1 MCDTESEYESESE
14 YEETEIMYND
24 IGKFEYFAN
33 CTSCQQVKIRQQ
45 ILLDKCDNLQSVK
58 HIVTDFYGCDKCCKL
73 RSLLDDYILPFTNS
87 HKYPEYGEVHKIMQD
102 DVQKDKYTLE
112 VHLEMKATYENLDK
126 FDFRRWHEKKMKHFE
141 GTLCGYF
148 NYYQMVYHMYLK
160 ITYLLAYDIRRD
172 KILPPEYLKETS
184 EFLNQ
189 MIVQKSK

>member
-14 YEETEIMYND
+14 YDETEIMYND

-45 ILLDKCDNLQSVK
+45 ILLDKCDYLQSVK

-87 HKYPEYGEVHKIMQD
+87 HTYPEYGEVHKIMQD

-112 VHLEMKATYENLDK
+112 VHLEIKTMYENLDK
-126 FDFRRWHEKKMKHFE
+126 FDFRRWHQKKTKHFE

-148 NYYQMVYHMYLK
+148 NYYQMVYHIYLK
-160 ITYLLAYDIRRD
+160 IRYLLAYDIRRD
-172 KILPPEYLKETS
+172 KILPPENLKETS
-184 EFLNQ
+184 GFLNQ